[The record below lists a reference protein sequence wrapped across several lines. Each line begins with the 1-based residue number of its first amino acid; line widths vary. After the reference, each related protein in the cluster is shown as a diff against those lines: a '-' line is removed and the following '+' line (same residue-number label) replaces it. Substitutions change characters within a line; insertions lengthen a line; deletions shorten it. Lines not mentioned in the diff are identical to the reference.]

1 MKRLFKYLFYIFF
14 IPFWLIIRLYPR
26 SSKIWVFGSWFGKK
40 YGDNSKA
47 LFEYVNKCHPDYKSI
62 WLSRNPDV
70 INSLRKEGYKS
81 YHANSFMGIWYSLN
95 AGFIFVSSSKIDV
108 NYLFINGAK
117 WIQLYH
123 GAPLKKV
130 GLDDEFSKSD
140 SLFQRRIVKHLFPF
154 VYEFNFHLTTAL
166 SSEFSN
172 ILCSAFNLSSSQIEI
187 TGFPRNDNLFAK
199 ESEQIIDKINTKFN
213 NPIKILYL
221 PTFRSEIEKKDLFGG
236 YGFNPNKFQR
246 FLEKINGV
254 LISKGH
260 FVDQN
265 VSNDSSIER
274 IFHLSDSDI
283 KDVYV
288 LAKDSN
294 FLLTDYSSILFDYLL
309 TDNPIIFT
317 AFDLKEYISK
327 NRQLYFQYE
336 DVISGPVVKD
346 WNDVM
351 LKVEEIL
358 DHDNYL
364 ELRKKQKSRFNAFHD
379 NLNAERVYQAIL
391 RRFHH

>member
-1 MKRLFKYLFYIFF
+1 MKRLFKYLSYIFF
-14 IPFWLIIRLYPR
+14 IPFWHIIRLYPR
-26 SSKIWVFGSWFGKK
+26 SNKIWVFGSWFGKK

-47 LFEYVNKCHPDYKSI
+47 LFEHINRNHPDYKSI

-70 INSLRKEGYKS
+70 INSLRKDGYKS
-81 YHANSFMGIWYSLN
+81 YHVNSFMGIWYSLN
-95 AGFIFVSSSKIDV
+95 AGFIFVSSSKIDI

-130 GLDDEFSKSD
+130 GLDDDYSKSD
-140 SLFQRRIVKHLFPF
+140 SFFQRKIVKYLFPF

-166 SSEFSN
+166 SNEFSS

-199 ESEQIIDKINTKFN
+199 NSEEIIDEINTKFN

-221 PTFRSEIEKKDLFGG
+221 PTFRSETEKKDLFGG
-236 YGFNPNKFQR
+236 YGFNPTDFQR

-260 FVDQN
+260 FVDQS

-364 ELRKKQKSRFNAFHD
+364 ELRKKQKARFHAYHD